1 MFRRYGKEAFTIK
14 DYGKALKYLIYD
26 SPKFITEITKIE
38 LLNELYALANM
49 DLRNMVENTISYK
62 NGIIGGFSRYSG
74 WALTAPDYWNRM
86 SIFLAQMIHDG
97 TFDAH
102 YIDKDSDGIERLKY
116 DMEKDKRFDVYL
128 KYKDHAVPDS
138 VKSVYEKQYGLYI
151 AMLRQF
157 NVERERTGEPLYKV
171 GDKFEM
177 AYTVLQRESIKSFA
191 DESFGYYDLE
201 TKAE

>member
-1 MFRRYGKEAFTIK
+1 MKEFLASLDWMTLLSAIWTVILVPVGTQF
-14 DYGKALKYLIYD
+14 YKYLQSKKLDKYGVI
-26 SPKFITEITKIE
+26 
-38 LLNELYALANM
+38 LYEEVKKA
-49 DLRNMVENTISYK
+49 
-62 NGIIGGFSRYSG
+62 
-74 WALTAPDYWNRM
+74 
-86 SIFLAQMIHDG
+86 
-97 TFDAH
+97 
-102 YIDKDSDGIERLKY
+102 
-116 DMEKDKRFDVYL
+116 
-128 KYKDHAVPDS
+128 

>member
-74 WALTAPDYWNRM
+74 
-86 SIFLAQMIHDG
+86 
-97 TFDAH
+97 
-102 YIDKDSDGIERLKY
+102 
-116 DMEKDKRFDVYL
+116 
-128 KYKDHAVPDS
+128 
-138 VKSVYEKQYGLYI
+138 
-151 AMLRQF
+151 
-157 NVERERTGEPLYKV
+157 
-171 GDKFEM
+171 
-177 AYTVLQRESIKSFA
+177 
-191 DESFGYYDLE
+191 
-201 TKAE
+201 

>member
-1 MFRRYGKEAFTIK
+1 
-14 DYGKALKYLIYD
+14 
-26 SPKFITEITKIE
+26 
-38 LLNELYALANM
+38 
-49 DLRNMVENTISYK
+49 
-62 NGIIGGFSRYSG
+62 
-74 WALTAPDYWNRM
+74 
-86 SIFLAQMIHDG
+86 MIHDG

-116 DMEKDKRFDVYL
+116 DMEKDRRFDVYL
-128 KYKDHAVPDS
+128 KYKDHAVPDA
-138 VKSVYEKQYGLYI
+138 VKATYEKQYGLYI